1 MKSFD
6 LLVGP
11 IGALAQCSS
20 GTPRRGAEMR
30 ELPLIAG
37 GAVGITE
44 GRIAFAGR
52 WEEVADAE
60 AEERIDASSQT
71 VLPGFVD
78 AHTHIPF
85 VGDRSHEL
93 IMRFEG
99 KSYMEIGRS
108 GGGILSTMRNVR
120 VTSENDLL
128 KSARKCAGRI
138 LRHGVTSFEGKSG
151 YGLDLDNELKQL
163 RVLSALGEGGPQKV
177 VPTCLSAHFVPPE
190 YKTKREKYIELI
202 TGEVLPAV
210 AREGLATFVDVF
222 CEDGAFS
229 VDESREI
236 LCRGRDLGLKMK
248 IHADEIEN
256 CGGALLAA
264 ELSCHSAEHL
274 LKAGDDGIEMM
285 ARKNVVATLLPA
297 TAFFLR
303 KPFAPARKFIEK
315 GCTVA
320 VASDLN
326 PGSSFTFNMYEVLTL
341 AVFGMGLFPEEAVW
355 AATLNAAYAL
365 GLEKECGSIETE
377 KRADLTIW
385 DIPDPL
391 HLFYPFGEDSLRSVI
406 SSGTVAWRRA

>member
-1 MKSFD
+1 MKNFD

-11 IGALAQCSS
+11 VGALATCSS
-20 GTPRRGAEMR
+20 GSPRRGGEMR

-37 GAVGITE
+37 GAVGIND
-44 GRIAFAGR
+44 GKISFAGK
-52 WEEVADAE
+52 WEDVSDAQ
-60 AEERIDASSQT
+60 AKERIDASSQT

-85 VGDRSHEL
+85 IGDRSHEL

-99 KSYMEIGRS
+99 KTYMEIGQA

-120 VTSENDLL
+120 VTSEDDLL
-128 KSARKCAGRI
+128 KSARKSAARV
-138 LRHGVTSFEGKSG
+138 LRHGVTTFEGKSG

-163 RVLSALGEGGPQKV
+163 RVLRALGEEGPQNV
-177 VPTCLSAHFVPPE
+177 VPTCMSAHFVPPE
-190 YKTKREKYIELI
+190 FKSKREKFIELI
-202 TGEVLPAV
+202 TGEILPAA
-210 AREGLATFVDVF
+210 ARDGLAAFVDVF
-222 CEDGAFS
+222 CEKGAFTI
-229 VDESREI
+229 DESREI
-236 LCRGRDLGLKMK
+236 LSRGKDLGLKTK
-248 IHADEIEN
+248 IHADEIED

-274 LKAGDDGIEMM
+274 LRAGDEGIEMM
-285 ARKNVVATLLPA
+285 AERNVVATLLPA

-326 PGSSFTFNMYEVLTL
+326 PGSSFTFNMLEVLTL
-341 AVFGMGLFPEEAVW
+341 AVFGMGLFPEEAIW

-365 GLEKECGSIETE
+365 GLEKECGSVEVG
-377 KRADLTIW
+377 KHADLTVW

-391 HLFYPFGEDSLRSVI
+391 HLFYPFGEDPLRTVI
-406 SSGTVAWRRA
+406 CSGTVAWSRA

>member
-1 MKSFD
+1 MNDFD

-11 IGALAQCSS
+11 IGALVTCASA
-20 GTPRRGAEMR
+20 GPRRGAELR
-30 ELPLIAG
+30 ELPVTAN
-37 GAVGITE
+37 GAVGIKD
-44 GRIAFAGR
+44 GRVAFTGSY
-52 WEEVADAE
+52 EEVRDARA
-60 AEERIDASSQT
+60 AERLDASSQT

-78 AHTHIPF
+78 AHTHVPF
-85 VGDRSHEL
+85 LGDRSHEL

-99 KSYMEIGRS
+99 RSYMEIGQS

-120 VTSENDLL
+120 VAREEDLL
-128 KSARKCAGRI
+128 RAGKKCSERM

-163 RVLSALGEGGPQKV
+163 RVLRDMGKEGPQKV

-190 YKTKREKYIELI
+190 FKAKRERYVALI
-202 TGEVLPAV
+202 TDEILPA
-210 AREGLATFVDVF
+210 AAGENLACFADVF
-222 CEDGAFS
+222 CENGAFT
-229 VDESREI
+229 VEESREI
-236 LCRGRDLGLKMK
+236 LTRAAELGLKTK
-248 IHADEIEN
+248 IHADEIED

-274 LKAGDDGIEMM
+274 LKAGDEGIEMM
-285 ARKNVVATLLPA
+285 AKKNVVATLLPG

-326 PGSSFTFNMYEVLTL
+326 PGSSFTFNMLEVLTL
-341 AVFGMGLFPEEAVW
+341 AVFGMGLFPEEAIW

-365 GLEKECGSIETE
+365 DIQGEAGSLEPG
-377 KRADLTIW
+377 KRADLTLW
-385 DIPDPL
+385 DAPDPL
-391 HLFYPFGEDSLRSVI
+391 HLFYPFGEDTARAVVA
-406 SSGTVAWRRA
+406 SGKVAWRKA